1 MEREGRW
8 LELKQL
14 EYFLALAQELHFTKA
29 AEKVGISQ
37 PSLSQQIRILEAEIG
52 MPLFDR
58 IGKKTAL
65 TEAGHILR
73 SHSQRVFHE
82 LAQARA
88 AIRELQGIQRGRLSI
103 GSLLTVSHYL
113 LPPAIFSF
121 HEQYPGVELSVLAM
135 RTGDIRAALLE
146 NQLDMGI
153 VFLPMLDEEL
163 ESLPLA
169 TEELVLAVASRDP
182 LSEEKT
188 VPLDVLKEIPTVL
201 LPSTYQMRQLI
212 DRYCAEQGFAVKPSF
227 EMTTME
233 AIVQMVASG
242 IGATLLPRPYVDF
255 LGNKGIAAIPFSAPI
270 RREIGI
276 VYRRDKFMCAA
287 TRLFLETLLKT
298 ARHDKTRVSAPVNG

>member
-1 MEREGRW
+1 M
-8 LELKQL
+8 ELKQL

-37 PSLSQQIRILEAEIG
+37 PSLRQQIRILEAEIG

-82 LAQARA
+82 LAQAWA

-163 ESLPLA
+163 ESHPLA
-169 TEELVLAVASRDP
+169 TEELILA
-182 LSEEKT
+182 
-188 VPLDVLKEIPTVL
+188 
-201 LPSTYQMRQLI
+201 
-212 DRYCAEQGFAVKPSF
+212 
-227 EMTTME
+227 
-233 AIVQMVASG
+233 
-242 IGATLLPRPYVDF
+242 F
-255 LGNKGIAAIPFSAPI
+255 LGNKEVAAIPFSAPI
-270 RREIGI
+270 RREIAYGFAHI
-276 VYRRDKFMCAA
+276 FH
-287 TRLFLETLLKT
+287 
-298 ARHDKTRVSAPVNG
+298 ARTKVDVVNGTIQHQRRHGLDADAFRLLNLVRLIGEMNHFYLRFRAVQILQEGLLGIYANGASRVIKRCFCHGILSSSRI